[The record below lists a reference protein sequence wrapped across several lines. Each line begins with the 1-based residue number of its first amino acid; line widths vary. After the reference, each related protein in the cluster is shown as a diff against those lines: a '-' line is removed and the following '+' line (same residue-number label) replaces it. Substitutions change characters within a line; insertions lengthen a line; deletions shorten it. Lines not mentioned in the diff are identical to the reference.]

1 MLDAPVSF
9 PSAGGMYTPH
19 NYDGKFEG
27 VITFRHALAESR
39 NIPALKVTE
48 RVGGIRTVIEYARK
62 FGITRR
68 CRRICRSRWAPPT
81 SR

>member
-1 MLDAPVSF
+1 MLDAPITFSTSSG
-9 PSAGGMYTPH
+9 PYTPH

-48 RVGGIRTVIEYARK
+48 RVGGIKTVIDYARR
-62 FGITRR
+62 FGIT
-68 CRRICRSRWAPPT
+68 APDMAMLMATPE
-81 SR
+81 